1 MYLLRKALYPRGQ
14 RAFYCIFA
22 LKSRDDSPD
31 AQKAAQGITMGAD
44 LYASAGMLSPP
55 KGIVRSEK

>member
-1 MYLLRKALYPRGQ
+1 MNLLRKALYPRGQ
-14 RAFYCIFA
+14 RAFY
-22 LKSRDDSPD
+22 SPD

-55 KGIVRSEK
+55 KGIVRSKK

>member
-1 MYLLRKALYPRGQ
+1 MIAPL
-14 RAFYCIFA
+14 
-22 LKSRDDSPD
+22 
-31 AQKAAQGITMGAD
+31 AQNAAQGITRGAD